1 MGTERALRGFR
12 KHAIWYLTGMPVGG
26 EFRRRVQEIDG
37 LDDLDEVLASID
49 PDAPLARRRHPDP
62 PQPQGRP
69 QAGVAPPRLARRPRL
84 AARTERRSRSV
95 GVRRVTAD
103 APLVL
108 ASGSPRRRVLL
119 AMLQVPV
126 EVAPADLDED
136 AIAAGLDPMEAVAVL
151 AKAKAD
157 AVDGDGRPVL
167 AADTVVSLDDES
179 LGKPVDRDHAR
190 SLLRRQSGQIVQV
203 ISCVAVKAVDGT
215 IDDRI
220 AISTLR
226 VQDLDGDTIEDYL
239 ATGEADDKAGALAVQ
254 GAAKAFTEL
263 IDGSRSNVVGLPL
276 AETIELLRNVGV
288 DVTEPGALD

>member
-1 MGTERALRGFR
+1 M
-12 KHAIWYLTGMPVGG
+12 
-26 EFRRRVQEIDG
+26 
-37 LDDLDEVLASID
+37 
-49 PDAPLARRRHPDP
+49 
-62 PQPQGRP
+62 
-69 QAGVAPPRLARRPRL
+69 
-84 AARTERRSRSV
+84 
-95 GVRRVTAD
+95 TAD

-126 EVAPADLDED
+126 DAVPADLDED

-167 AADTVVSLDDES
+167 AADTVVSLDDQIM
-179 LGKPVDRDHAR
+179 GKPTDRDHAR

-215 IDDRI
+215 VDDRI

-226 VQDLDGDTIEDYL
+226 VHDLSDEAIETYL
-239 ATGEADDKAGALAVQ
+239 ATGDADDKAGALAVQ
-254 GAAKAFTEL
+254 GAAKEFTEL
-263 IDGSRSNVVGLPL
+263 LDGSRSNVVGLPL

-288 DVTEPGALD
+288 DVTEPGAVD